1 MDTRW
6 KAVEARARTVAV
18 RPRVLY
24 EIDASDPAAI
34 SAAGAGTF
42 IDAMIAAAG
51 GVNVLAALAPGQQ
64 YPRVGAEAVLGA
76 DPDLILLGDA
86 PFGQTREVVAARP
99 GWGAL
104 RAVQRGAIVEIADSN
119 ITSRPGPRLV
129 DGLELVAKAIHP
141 DVFGAAAGD
150 GGDGALSAPPRPGR
164 PREWP
169 RHSRH
174 LEVDGDALP
183 GRDRSARCAAGRRPS
198 GR

>member
-6 KAVEARARTVAV
+6 KAVEARARTVAL

-24 EIDASDPAAI
+24 EIDASDPAAGLRRR
-34 SAAGAGTF
+34 SG
-42 IDAMIAAAG
+42 DVHRRHDRRRR

-104 RAVQRGAIVEIADSN
+104 RAVQRGAIVEIAHSN

-141 DVFGAAAGD
+141 DVFGPPHEPPEAPAG
-150 GGDGALSAPPRPGR
+150 GLPPPRILLR
-164 PREWP
+164 
-169 RHSRH
+169 
-174 LEVDGDALP
+174 
-183 GRDRSARCAAGRRPS
+183 
-198 GR
+198 